1 MGEHICTATTL
12 SQRRSEF
19 SHIKISIRG
28 AEVAECA
35 DWKMGHASSG
45 QQWQVAEEVL
55 SAAVGHCIIKQN
67 KNLCVIADIIAA
79 IIHA

>member
-1 MGEHICTATTL
+1 M
-12 SQRRSEF
+12 Q
-19 SHIKISIRG
+19 
-28 AEVAECA
+28 AEKWA
-35 DWKMGHASSG
+35 M
-45 QQWQVAEEVL
+45 WQVAEEVL

>member
-1 MGEHICTATTL
+1 
-12 SQRRSEF
+12 
-19 SHIKISIRG
+19 
-28 AEVAECA
+28 
-35 DWKMGHASSG
+35 MGHASSG

-67 KNLCVIADIIAA
+67 KNLCVIGDIIAA